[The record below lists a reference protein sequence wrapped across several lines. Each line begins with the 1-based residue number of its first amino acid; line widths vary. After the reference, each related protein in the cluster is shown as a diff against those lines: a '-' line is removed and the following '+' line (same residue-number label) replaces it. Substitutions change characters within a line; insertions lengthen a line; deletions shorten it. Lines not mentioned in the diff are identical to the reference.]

1 MADAQTTPRRT
12 SLPDLVRVFLK
23 LGLVGFGGPAVHIG
37 MLEDDL
43 VVRRKWL
50 TREQLLDLMGAV
62 NLIPGPNS
70 TEMCIH
76 LGYRQRGWLG
86 MLVAGGCFIVPAV
99 LMTTL
104 LAWAYVRFGSLPR
117 VEPFLLGCKPA
128 VLAVILAAIW
138 RLGRTAVKGPRLLA
152 IGVGVA
158 AAVFLGAGALGMLWL
173 RLAERG
179 KGPTDASRNCG
190 QRGSFWSLKG
200 SHRTAQGNALGTRPP
215 PGVALKGRD
224 RGALSRPFRAFRT
237 AARGPRALPW
247 AILSRPV
254 GAAEPTCNSGSHLVR
269 TGGALAAAV
278 AVGSNVRASAAAQV
292 AAVAA
297 GGVGVAAV
305 SLWKLGLFFLKIGAV
320 LYGTGYVL
328 VAFLEGGLV
337 QDYGWLTR
345 RELLDAIAAGQFTP
359 GPLLSTSAFVGY
371 VVSAKAGLSAV
382 GGAAIAAAA
391 VFLPS
396 FLFVVLLNPILPRL
410 RQSRWSAAFLD
421 AVNVSAVALMVAVV
435 VNLGRTTLVSWPAW
449 VIALL
454 AGAVAIRWRV
464 NTAWLILGGA
474 ALGWLLAPWAM

>member
-1 MADAQTTPRRT
+1 MHTGTMAVADPNSRRT
-12 SLPDLVRVFLK
+12 SLLDLVRVFLK
-23 LGLVGFGGPAVHIG
+23 LGLLGFGGPAVHVG
-37 MLEDDL
+37 MLEEDI

-70 TEMCIH
+70 VEMCIH
-76 LGYRQRGWLG
+76 IGHRQRGWLG

-99 LMTTL
+99 VLTTL

-158 AAVFLGAGALGMLWL
+158 AAVFLGANEVLALLGGGALGMLWL
-173 RLAERG
+173 RLAER
-179 KGPTDASRNCG
+179 PQAPPSSRPQAPAWG
-190 QRGSFWSLKG
+190 RARGGSRPQHHRSGSFG
-200 SHRTAQGNALGTRPP
+200 GA
-215 PGVALKGRD
+215 VAKRELRNQ
-224 RGALSRPFRAFRT
+224 R
-237 AARGPRALPW
+237 
-247 AILSRPV
+247 
-254 GAAEPTCNSGSHLVR
+254 
-269 TGGALAAAV
+269 GGALAAAV
-278 AVGSNVRASAAAQV
+278 AVAASVKVSTAGQAV
-292 AAVAA
+292 ALAA
-297 GGVGVAAV
+297 GGAGVAAV
-305 SLWKLGLFFLKIGAV
+305 SFWKLGLFFLKVGAV

-337 QDYGWLTR
+337 EDYAWLTR
-345 RELLDAIAAGQFTP
+345 RELLDAIAAGQLTP

-371 VVSAKAGLSAV
+371 VVSAKAGLSAL
-382 GGAAIAAAA
+382 GGAAVAAAG

-396 FLFVVLLNPILPRL
+396 FIFVLLLNPILPRL
-410 RQSRWSAAFLD
+410 RRSPWSAAFLD

-449 VIALL
+449 VIAVL
-454 AGAVAIRWRV
+454 AGVVAIRWRV
-464 NTAWLILGGA
+464 NTAWLVLGGA
-474 ALGWLLAPWAM
+474 ALGWLLAPWAA